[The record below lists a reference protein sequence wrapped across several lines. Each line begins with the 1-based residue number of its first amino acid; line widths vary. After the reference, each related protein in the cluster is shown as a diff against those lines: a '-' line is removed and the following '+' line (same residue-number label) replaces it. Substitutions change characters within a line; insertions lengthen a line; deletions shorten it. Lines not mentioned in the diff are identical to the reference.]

1 MYLFQ
6 RIPEITIFRTTS
18 FGLLVVTAYFLLRS
32 RQYHHSSCHQFNN
45 IALVGGLVFSELTEY
60 SEQLHSYIHTTIF
73 FRTTS
78 ILVLQWAQRPA
89 LNNYT
94 CQWPWQG
101 RYLSIVETSKLG
113 YLNESSKKASIE
125 PTSSWMFCKRNIST
139 SSFTTIDALSVN
151 FI

>member
-45 IALVGGLVFSELTEY
+45 IALVGGLVFGRELTEY

-89 LNNYT
+89 LNNCT

-113 YLNESSKKASIE
+113 YLNESSKKASK
-125 PTSSWMFCKRNIST
+125 PTSSWMFCKRNFST
-139 SSFTTIDALSVN
+139 SSSTTIDALSVN

>member
-89 LNNYT
+89 LNNCT

-113 YLNESSKKASIE
+113 YLNESSKKASK